1 MLGTSARRVRWTLKV
16 ASRRGGL
23 HPLGSTDSI
32 LRTHSG
38 DQNSQSPHLSEDI
51 GLAPVGHDAKAPADS
66 GGGDHR
72 QSIESVEKPDFA
84 PAWKVTVIMV
94 GLGLAVLC
102 MALDNTILATAIP
115 RITSEFNSLDDMGWY
130 ASAYLLTQCSMTLVF
145 GKLYT
150 FYVVKWV
157 YLTALMLFEVGSLIC
172 GVASNSI
179 TLIMGRAVAG
189 MGGAG
194 LLVGSFLIVAVI
206 TPLDK
211 RPIYNAILSSIYGV
225 AGAVGPLLGGAF
237 TDYVSWR
244 WCFYI
249 NLPIGGVTAF
259 FVLLFFQAE
268 KASKARGPAFQQ
280 FLELDLSG
288 LWGGAKYPWN
298 SWRITTL
305 LVAVGALL
313 LVFAAIEYWQQDRAI
328 IPPSLIKSRNIW
340 GSVVFVFCITGSF
353 IVFTYYL
360 PIWFQSVKGASATM
374 SGVMNLPLIL
384 SVTITSMLAGWAVT
398 SIGYYTPF
406 MYAAPVLAAVGAG
419 LLSTFHV
426 HSSHAA
432 WIGYQA
438 LFGIG
443 IGLGIGL
450 PVVVV
455 QAVLTQDRVS
465 SGTALITFMQSIA
478 GALFNFVAQSVFQA
492 ELMHSLVVMAPG
504 LDADRVLEIGASGLR
519 DLVAGDVLPVV
530 LEAYNSAV
538 MHAFYVGVALAA
550 AAVIGAVPLRWLSV
564 KGRTLEPG
572 AM

>member
-1 MLGTSARRVRWTLKV
+1 L
-16 ASRRGGL
+16 
-23 HPLGSTDSI
+23 
-32 LRTHSG
+32 
-38 DQNSQSPHLSEDI
+38 Q
-51 GLAPVGHDAKAPADS
+51 
-66 GGGDHR
+66 
-72 QSIESVEKPDFA
+72 
-84 PAWKVTVIMV
+84 
-94 GLGLAVLC
+94 
-102 MALDNTILATAIP
+102 DNTILATAIP
-115 RITSEFNSLDDMGWY
+115 RITSEFNSLEDMGWY

-268 KASKARGPAFQQ
+268 KASKPRGPAFQQ
-280 FLELDLSG
+280 FLELDLPG
-288 LWGGAKYPWN
+288 LVAFLPTIVCLLLTLQWGGAKYPWD
-298 SWRITTL
+298 SWRIITL
-305 LVAVGALL
+305 LIAVGVLL

-353 IVFTYYL
+353 IVFTYYVSLIPFRAFYQMRPRSNPSINTPQL

-455 QAVLTQDRVS
+455 QAVLTQDRIS

-492 ELMHSLVVMAPG
+492 ELVHSLVVLAPG
-504 LDADRVLEIGASGLR
+504 LDADRVLKIGASGLR